1 VSDRELPRGSARDLA
16 LALLAVFCFG
26 ITIVLLRWLA
36 TEGVTS
42 ATALSLRFTM
52 AGVMLLVAL
61 RLLGRPLL
69 PPPGERVRAILFLGV
84 GLYTFESTTFY
95 LALERGTAAAVALLF
110 YLYPAVVT
118 VVEVALGAMRIS
130 RVTVVSLVL
139 ALVGGT
145 IVAIGGGRVS
155 ISVSGIGFVLASVAF
170 FSTYVVAS
178 HRVIP
183 KTDAL
188 TAAAWTA
195 LGAAGGVTVIGVGQD
210 ALHVPSARALLAI
223 AGAASVTAI
232 AFTLFF
238 VVLDRLGPS
247 RTAIVMALEAVFG
260 ALLSAIFLD
269 ERLRPLVVVGGIAI
283 LAGAVLAAIS
293 QPAEDKEAAPSP

>member
-1 VSDRELPRGSARDLA
+1 MNDDKRQRGSARDLA
-16 LALLAVFCFG
+16 IALFAVFCFG
-26 ITIVLLRWLA
+26 VTIVLLRWLA
-36 TEGVTS
+36 TENVTS

-61 RLLGRPLL
+61 KALGRPLL

-118 VVEVALGAMRIS
+118 VVEVALGAMRV
-130 RVTVVSLVL
+130 RAVTVVSLVL
-139 ALVGGT
+139 ALIGGI

-155 ISVSGIGFVLASVAF
+155 ITVGGIGFVLASVAF
-170 FSTYVVAS
+170 FSTYVVAG

-195 LGAAGGVTVIGVGQD
+195 LGAAGGVTALGAGQG
-210 ALHVPSARALLAI
+210 ALHVPSGRALVAI
-223 AGAASVTAI
+223 TGAALATAI

-238 VVLDRLGPS
+238 VVLARLGPS

-260 ALLSAIFLD
+260 AVLSAIFLD
-269 ERLRPLVVVGGIAI
+269 ERLRPLVVVGGFAI

-293 QPAEDKEAAPSP
+293 QPAEDQEAAPSP

>member
-1 VSDRELPRGSARDLA
+1 MRSRGSARDLA

-52 AGVMLLVAL
+52 AGAMLLAVLRAL
-61 RLLGRPLL
+61 DRPLL

-84 GLYTFESTTFY
+84 GLYTFESTSFY

-118 VVEVALGAMRIS
+118 VVEVAIGAMRI
-130 RVTVVSLVL
+130 RLVTVVSLVL
-139 ALVGGT
+139 ALIGGI
-145 IVAIGGGRVS
+145 IVAVGGGRVS
-155 ISVSGIGFVLASVAF
+155 ITVSGIGFVLASVAF
-170 FSTYVVAS
+170 FSTYVVAG

-183 KTDAL
+183 RTDAL

-195 LGAAGGVTVIGVGQD
+195 LGAAGGVTALGAGQGD
-210 ALHVPSARALLAI
+210 LHVPSGRALVAI
-223 AGAASVTAI
+223 AGAAVATAI

-260 ALLSAIFLD
+260 AVLSAIFLD
-269 ERLRPLVVVGGIAI
+269 ERLRPLVVVGGVAI

-293 QPAEDKEAAPSP
+293 QPAEDQEAAPSP

>member
-1 VSDRELPRGSARDLA
+1 MNDARRPRGSARDLA
-16 LALLAVFCFG
+16 LALLAAFCFG
-26 ITIVLLRWLA
+26 VTIVLQRWVA

-52 AGVMLLVAL
+52 AGLLMLALLRAL
-61 RLLGRPLL
+61 RRPLL

-84 GLYTFESTTFY
+84 GVYTFESTCFF

-118 VVEVALGAMRIS
+118 IVEVALGTL
-130 RVTVVSLVL
+130 RVRLVTIVSLLL
-139 ALVGGT
+139 ALIGGT
-145 IVAIGGGRVS
+145 TVAVGGGRVS
-155 ISVSGIGFVLASVAF
+155 ITAGGIGFVLASVAL
-170 FSTYVVAS
+170 FSTYVVAG

-183 KTDAL
+183 RTDAL
-188 TAAAWTA
+188 TAATWTA
-195 LGAAGGVTVIGVGQD
+195 VGAAGGVTVLGVGQG
-210 ALHVPSARALLAI
+210 ALHMPSGRALLAI
-223 AGAASVTAI
+223 AATAVATAI

-238 VVLDRLGPS
+238 VVLARLGPS

-260 ALLSAIFLD
+260 VVLSAIFLD
-269 ERLRPLVVVGGIAI
+269 EHLRPLVVAGGMAI

-293 QPAEDKEAAPSP
+293 QPAGDQEAAPAP